1 MISTQQPREE
11 EFVNSERTV
20 NNNGVQCLNQLSL
33 DNPVYYRPD
42 FTKEEHIDGDY
53 YSVVKMENH
62 LSLEN
67 HYQEV
72 ESPYLSPVSL
82 NEQRPLL
89 TRACSPYLA
98 PIPLHQMNN
107 TAQLPATS
115 DENCYDQ
122 VHVVNASSGTIP
134 PILVSPY
141 EVPVEKKEDVL
152 YDVLNEK

>member
-1 MISTQQPREE
+1 MR
-11 EFVNSERTV
+11 NSDRP
-20 NNNGVQCLNQLSL
+20 S
-33 DNPVYYRPD
+33 DNPP
-42 FTKEEHIDGDY
+42 
-53 YSVVKMENH
+53 
-62 LSLEN
+62 SLNEAEN

-107 TAQLPATS
+107 ATKLPAS
-115 DENCYDQ
+115 NENCYDQ
-122 VHVVNASSGTIP
+122 VHVVNTSSAFP

-141 EVPVEKKEDVL
+141 EVPVGEKEDAV
-152 YDVLNEK
+152 YDVLNEKL